1 MRISWLTNI
10 GRERVRNEDS
20 CFAVSDGK
28 KALLVVADGMGGHK
42 AGNVASS
49 LAVATAENFWQ
60 NIDGRELPDREKTR
74 QMVKDFIY
82 EANGLILAE
91 AAGSSTRKGMGT
103 TITAVLLSG
112 RQIIIGHV
120 GDSRAYLI
128 NNNKIR
134 LLTKDHSLIE
144 QLIASGEI
152 KPEDA
157 INHPQRHILT
167 RALGVERN
175 PEVDILEMEVDKGA
189 AILLCTDGLTNLV
202 NDQEILAVS
211 TTVSEP
217 QLLAEKLIEMANDRG
232 GHDNITVVIASGIGG
247 PKD

>member
-1 MRISWLTNI
+1 VQISGLTNI

-28 KALLVVADGMGGHK
+28 KALLVVADGMGGHQ

-49 LAVATAENFWQ
+49 LAVTTAEKFWQ
-60 NIDGRELPDREKTR
+60 NIDGRELPDREKTK

-82 EANGLILAE
+82 EANDLILAE
-91 AAGSSTRKGMGT
+91 AACSSTKRGMGT
-103 TITAVLLSG
+103 TITTVLLSG
-112 RQIIIGHV
+112 QHIIIGHV

-128 NNNKIR
+128 NKGNIR

-144 QLIASGEI
+144 KLIASGEV

-167 RALGVERN
+167 RALGVEQN
-175 PEVDILEMEVDKGA
+175 LKVDVLEMEVEEGTV
-189 AILLCTDGLTNLV
+189 ILLCTDGLTNLV
-202 NDQEILAVS
+202 NDQEILTSSTAVS
-211 TTVSEP
+211 DP
-217 QLLAEKLIEMANDRG
+217 QLLTEKLIEMANERG
-232 GHDNITVVIASGIGG
+232 GYDNITVVIASGIGG
-247 PKD
+247 PND